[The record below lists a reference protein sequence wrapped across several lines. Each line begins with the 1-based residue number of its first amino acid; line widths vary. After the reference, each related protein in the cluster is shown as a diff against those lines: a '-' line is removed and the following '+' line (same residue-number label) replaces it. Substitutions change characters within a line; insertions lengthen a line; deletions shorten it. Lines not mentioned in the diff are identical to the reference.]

1 MGGRL
6 VQHAWCLR
14 QKRRGRTAAH
24 GRQPCGDRGEGCR
37 DAATGRGVHRTAR
50 GFQRPG
56 RGTRDFCSAFGRC
69 TALPT
74 PQCQTS
80 ARPNCETVHFCR
92 FEPPP
97 SSRQFAGAALESSR
111 RSQGHL
117 PILFTASRL
126 RCAVPA
132 LTLKALRGP
141 LVKIHLNAS
150 NPAFPQPLG

>member
-1 MGGRL
+1 MPGVFVR
-6 VQHAWCLR
+6 
-14 QKRRGRTAAH
+14 
-24 GRQPCGDRGEGCR
+24 RGEGVQR
-37 DAATGRGVHRTAR
+37 HTEDSHVGTEAKAAVMQPQAEECTGRPEASRGREGALETSVAPSEGARPCQHLSVRLLPAQTAR
-50 GFQRPG
+50 QYI
-56 RGTRDFCSAFGRC
+56 
-69 TALPT
+69 
-74 PQCQTS
+74 
-80 ARPNCETVHFCR
+80 HFCR

-117 PILFTASRL
+117 PILFPASRL